1 MPPMTSPPTPRPK
14 PPRSPEMSPAIWRHL
29 PPHLLDVILARLPL
43 KTLLGLR
50 TTCKHFDA
58 LLHSPS
64 FLSLTAATA
73 AASFPAFLLL
83 SHPQIPAA
91 TACLYDPSLSKWRAI
106 SLPRSAAAA
115 AIVSSS
121 AHGLVC
127 FSSPGA
133 FLFANLLTRSSRIV
147 RSPFLNFTFASL
159 IPSSSP
165 GADGDAESYKLCLIS
180 DSPTSPATSLFVY
193 SPISNL
199 WTEFRSPEPFHRYN
213 SQQEAVFSNGS
224 LYFTTKEPFSVNRF
238 DLSAGEWSS
247 PTAPLPH
254 GLTFIRVASG
264 GGQEG
269 KLYLVGGVG
278 ADGIARS
285 LNVWELGEEGREWAL
300 VETLPELMARRFFA
314 VCYHNY
320 DHLYCVW
327 HEGMICICCYTWP
340 EVLVYRVRRA
350 TWRWLERCPL
360 LPEKWSC
367 GFRWFSYRPDLY
379 ALV

>member
-1 MPPMTSPPTPRPK
+1 M
-14 PPRSPEMSPAIWRHL
+14 
-29 PPHLLDVILARLPL
+29 
-43 KTLLGLR
+43 
-50 TTCKHFDA
+50 
-58 LLHSPS
+58 
-64 FLSLTAATA
+64 
-73 AASFPAFLLL
+73 
-83 SHPQIPAA
+83 
-91 TACLYDPSLSKWRAI
+91 
-106 SLPRSAAAA
+106 
-115 AIVSSS
+115 
-121 AHGLVC
+121 
-127 FSSPGA
+127 
-133 FLFANLLTRSSRIV
+133 
-147 RSPFLNFTFASL
+147 
-159 IPSSSP
+159 
-165 GADGDAESYKLCLIS
+165 IS
-180 DSPTSPATSLFVY
+180 DSPTSPASSLFVY
-193 SPISNL
+193 SSISNH
-199 WTEFRSPEPFHRYN
+199 WNEFRSPEPFHRYN

-224 LYFTTKEPFSVNRF
+224 LYFTTKEPFSVKRF

-247 PTAPLPH
+247 PSPSLPQ
-254 GLTFIRVASG
+254 GLTFIRVVSS

-320 DHLYCVW
+320 EHLYCVW
-327 HEGMICICCYTWP
+327 LEGMICICCYTWP

-367 GFRWFSYRPDLY
+367 GFRWFSFRPDLL